1 VSIVPLKGLETALQA
16 TIKKAQQEAARVWN
30 DVVAIHKKA
39 RERGQQWPGRS
50 ELQQHT
56 KGRYALHSQ
65 TVQMSAT
72 SSSPTWTPPGIAVA
86 KNPKAAVGSNT
97 RTKKSSSSRSIYWPA
112 QAVHHDAKTGQL
124 ALPMGRGRKSLV
136 FRVDLDFEPQGVKLV
151 WNDGY
156 QLHLIRPLEEKEPEV
171 PGTAKACVDLGE
183 IHQAAVV
190 TDTGEALVVSG
201 RGMRSQKRLLSKQLG
216 QLSRKRSRCKKA
228 SRRYRKLNR
237 ARRKRSAL
245 TNRRVRDLRHKGTRQ
260 VIDFCQR
267 QGVGTIFIGDPRGV
281 REKDCGRHHNQ
292 RVSRWEVGQDLSYL
306 GHKAPLAG
314 MTCLTGEERGTSS
327 RCPSCR
333 RRHKPKGRLWRCPA
347 CGFIGHRDA
356 VGAVNMHALAFDQEV
371 TFPVSV
377 TYQRPGPERAA
388 CGVNNRKSG
397 GPPGRCSSLDTG
409 LQETAVVLVLP
420 VAGSATE
427 IYRSAAR
434 STPPV

>member
-1 VSIVPLKGLETALQA
+1 LKGLSAALQA
-16 TIKKAQQEAARVWN
+16 AIKSAQQEAARLWN

-39 RERGQQWPGRS
+39 RETGQQWPGRS

-65 TVQMSAT
+65 TVQMVCHQLLANVDAT
-72 SSSPTWTPPGIAVA
+72 RARRCKEPE
-86 KNPKAAVGSNT
+86 
-97 RTKKSSSSRSIYWPA
+97 SRHWLKYPHKEKQFFPLYWPA
-112 QAVHHDAKTGQL
+112 QAVHHDAKSGQL
-124 ALPMGRGRKSLV
+124 VVPMGRGRKSLV
-136 FRVDLDFEPQGVKLV
+136 LRVDLDFEPQGVKLV
-151 WNDGY
+151 WNEGY
-156 QLHLIRPLEEKEPEV
+156 QLHLLRPLEEKEPEV

-190 TDTGEALVVSG
+190 TDTGEALLVSG

-216 QLSRKRSRCKKA
+216 QLARKRSRCKKG
-228 SRRYRKLNR
+228 SRRDRKLNR

-245 TNRRVRDLRHKGTRQ
+245 TGRRVRDLRHKGTRQ
-260 VIDFCQR
+260 VIDFCQK
-267 QGVGTIFIGDPRGV
+267 QGVGRIFIGDPRGV

-314 MTCLTGEERGTSS
+314 MTCFTGEERGTSS

-347 CGFIGHRDA
+347 CDFIGHRDA

-371 TFPVSV
+371 MFPVSV

-397 GPPGRCSSLDTG
+397 RPPGRCSSLDTG
-409 LQETAVVLVLP
+409 LQETAVILVLP
-420 VAGSATE
+420 VAGSA
-427 IYRSAAR
+427 IDLSVGPQGPRLQL
-434 STPPV
+434 